1 MDKKTTLAWVTAL
14 LCILLLLS
22 GTATAMESDNYAIR
36 WDVIAGGDG
45 PIQSASYAINAT
57 AGQSVIGFRTGTS
70 YQLGSGYWYGT
81 IREYAIYLPVVLC
94 SYIAP

>member
-1 MDKKTTLAWVTAL
+1 MDKKTTLAWVAAL

-22 GTATAMESDNYAIR
+22 GPATAMESDNYAIG

-45 PIQSASYAINAT
+45 PIQSVSYAINAT